1 MGVQTNSGDSR
12 ALLAAWRTG
21 DLGARDQLFAL
32 FYPEL
37 RRSAAAMIRRERGT
51 SLSTRDLIQ
60 ETTLRLVKL
69 ERIAWED
76 VSHFRALTATMMR
89 RALLDNLRNR
99 RRAKR
104 DFERVTLVTAVQQ
117 PQSGIDTE
125 ALGQAL
131 DRLSVI
137 DRSHAD
143 IVEMRYFGG
152 MDIAAIASVMALS
165 ESTVK
170 RRWSAA
176 RMWLADALQR

>member
-1 MGVQTNSGDSR
+1 MRGQSRSGDSR
-12 ALLAAWRTG
+12 ALLAAWRAG

-37 RRSAAAMIRRERGT
+37 RRSAAALIRRERGT

-89 RALLDNLRNR
+89 RALLDHARNR
-99 RRAKR
+99 RRRKR
-104 DFERVTLVTAVQQ
+104 DFERVTLVTAIQK
-117 PQSGIDTE
+117 PDSGIDTE
-125 ALGQAL
+125 ALNHAL
-131 DRLSVI
+131 NRLSVI
-137 DRSHAD
+137 DRCHAD

-152 MDIAAIASVMALS
+152 MEIADIASVLALS

-176 RMWLADALQR
+176 KMWLADALRG